1 MDRMPPDSFQT
12 NVIVLGAT
20 GRVGQML
27 VPVLARLG
35 PQHGL
40 KFWFQSR
47 HSHDGGKPDW
57 FVWVPGGSLDGC
69 VKFAKSRGSVGA
81 IINLLGET
89 HAVPGAKLNLN
100 TSLVVDSLTTAKA
113 FGQPH
118 MFIASSAAVYG
129 VPSHDRPLSET
140 ETPNPVSEYGRAK
153 LEMEVAAFS
162 HASPV
167 TCLRIGNVAGA
178 DQLLL
183 NAAQATPKSPMI
195 LDRFDNGKTPVR
207 SYIGPQTLA
216 AVFVSLCNAVKGP
229 VPLPKLVNVAA
240 PVPVEM
246 QDLLLEMASIG
257 QKVPQNLVPA
267 RLGAIPR
274 VELSVDILQRF
285 HRFEVIDSLPKEM
298 VRQWQECRVSR

>member
-1 MDRMPPDSFQT
+1 MPPDSFQT

-27 VPVLARLG
+27 VPFLARLG

-47 HSHDGGKPDW
+47 HSHDGDKPDW
-57 FVWVPGGSLDGC
+57 FVWAPGGSPDGL
-69 VKFAKSRGSVGA
+69 VQFTKSRGSVGV

-89 HAVPGAKLNLN
+89 PAQPGARLNLN
-100 TSLVVDSLTTAKA
+100 TSLIVDSLTAAKA
-113 FGQPH
+113 IGWPH

-129 VPSHDRPLSET
+129 VPSHDRPFSEA
-140 ETPNPVSEYGRAK
+140 ETPNPASEYGRAK
-153 LEMEVAAFS
+153 LEMEAAAFT
-162 HASPV
+162 HAPPV

-183 NAAQATPKSPMI
+183 NAAEASPKSPMV
-195 LDRFDNGKTPVR
+195 LDRFDDGKTPVR

-229 VPLPKLVNVAA
+229 LPLPKLMNVAT

-246 QDLLLEMASIG
+246 QDLLLELASIG

-267 RLGAIPR
+267 RLGAIAR
-274 VELSVDILQRF
+274 VVLNVDILQRF
-285 HRFEVIDSLPKEM
+285 HRFEAIDSLPAEM